1 MTTLAKS
8 VALGAL
14 FAAAAAIA
22 GLSYALPSQAEWG
35 RLLLGIASF
44 ACFGFFLGGI
54 YAFDPE
60 SELKIKSSSFGRV
73 SFGLV
78 SALLL
83 AALWRWPLEGVFLS
97 ALLGAILGYLGMS
110 WAKYVQ
116 F

>member
-1 MTTLAKS
+1 MTNLAKS
-8 VALGAL
+8 IALGAL

-22 GLSYALPSQAEWG
+22 GLAYALPSLGDWH
-35 RLLLGIASF
+35 RLLLWVASL
-44 ACFGFFLGGI
+44 ACLGFLLGGI

-73 SFGLV
+73 CFGIV
-78 SALLL
+78 SSVLLGL
-83 AALWRWPLEGVFLS
+83 LWRWPTEGLLLS
-97 ALLGAILGYLGMS
+97 ALVGAILGYLGMF